1 MRRWLLVSALVCAWL
16 WWRGGDHTSHDA
28 EQQAAV
34 LPDGFALLDGHR
46 VVEVDRQ
53 GKQRKEHALTHDDE
67 LRLVGTA
74 GGPVAGWVES
84 KKLKLVHVATG
95 KDSVWGKSAR
105 MLCQGTATNDERFAV
120 GWLEAD
126 DTVWF
131 VHGDTQRRS
140 SELAAVG
147 EPLSIAT
154 TDRKGWCGIA
164 SAKDLIALFWRD
176 RDRLFIA
183 TCTRKKCSGLP
194 ASVALGREETLLGFG
209 CVRDACLLAARD
221 RSKPARLLYVT
232 ESGATK
238 WTKPLA
244 TNVAEVSI
252 VGAGDRAFAVGFV
265 GEAGS
270 EVVRVDRTGNIA
282 PVWKGP
288 SAKHAPAL
296 AWSRDQLL
304 VGAGAPVVVGLPR

>member
-1 MRRWLLVSALVCAWL
+1 M
-16 WWRGGDHTSHDA
+16 SHDG

-34 LPDGFALLDGHR
+34 LADGFALHDGHR

-53 GKQRKEHALTHDDE
+53 GKQRKQHTLSHDDE
-67 LRLVGTA
+67 LRMIGTPR
-74 GGPVAGWVES
+74 GPVAGWLES
-84 KKLKLVHVATG
+84 KKLKLVEVGTG
-95 KDSVWGKSAR
+95 KDSIWGKSAR
-105 MLCQGTATNDERFAV
+105 MLCDGSATNDERFAV

-126 DTVWF
+126 DTIWY
-131 VHGDTQRRS
+131 VHGDMQRRS
-140 SELAAVG
+140 GEIAQVG
-147 EPLSIAT
+147 EPLSIAS

-194 ASVALGREETLLGFG
+194 ASVALGRQETLLGFG

-221 RSKPARLLYVT
+221 RNKEPRLFYVT

-244 TNVAEVSI
+244 TNVHEVSI

-265 GEAGS
+265 GASGT
-270 EVVRVDRTGNIA
+270 EVVRVERSGNMV

-288 SAKHAPAL
+288 SGKHAPAL
-296 AWSRDQLL
+296 AWSRDQLF
-304 VGAGAPVVVGLPR
+304 VGHGGVPAVVALPR